1 MKADK
6 LDFLANKSL
15 SKLKALAAELKLE
28 PNGDRRLKS
37 TWFDLSIEYQCPEI
51 KKRAAKLRDLA
62 RAERLRVLLEEERH
76 STIAIGENS
85 PGADLVQEPIEK
97 SPRCLT
103 RPRAFRVTDRKSPRC
118 LTRPG
123 AFRVTYRKI
132 PRCLTRPGAD
142 RKIPRCRLAPSGD
155 RIRLTGICTRIASV
169 RLRAPNQKLLE
180 LARSQS
186 EVIGKAKDISPVEK
200 PSLCRVLKL
209 ALAACLDVSFRCHHS
224 MDSQHGKHEAG
235 F

>member
-15 SKLKALAAELKLE
+15 SELKALAAELKLE

-37 TWFDLSIEYQCPEI
+37 TWFDLSIEYRCPGI

-97 SPRCLT
+97 SLDVDRARWSLSSY
-103 RPRAFRVTDRKSPRC
+103 RPEIPPVSFAPWSLSSYLPKNSPVSHAPWSLSKNPPMSRSPIRRSNSPRWNLHSHSKC
-118 LTRPG
+118 ATPG
-123 AFRVTYRKI
+123 AKSETAGTC
-132 PRCLTRPGAD
+132 P
-142 RKIPRCRLAPSGD
+142 
-155 RIRLTGICTRIASV
+155 IA
-169 RLRAPNQKLLE
+169 
-180 LARSQS
+180 
-186 EVIGKAKDISPVEK
+186 I
-200 PSLCRVLKL
+200 
-209 ALAACLDVSFRCHHS
+209 
-224 MDSQHGKHEAG
+224 
-235 F
+235 